1 MIILGVK
8 KVYIIKARGRCL
20 ITDNIN
26 MNLNEKFE
34 KLNAFV
40 VSLKMNEEEIEKW
53 FQSRRNSSSGDSKST
68 SRSEGIKSIFP
79 IVYKKG
85 NDFEILPELDLA
97 RKDEVWG
104 YEIMP
109 GIVLARKCG
118 CDNNV
123 ESTTWYEVKSFAES
137 CRLNGKQGKLL
148 STEVLLFKQI
158 WSRELRENIQ
168 KMDAFLC
175 KNGIDAENDCVGI
188 FWCSDV
194 YDRNTASTFS
204 LDTGDAHLC
213 SKTHTRSYD
222 RVVVAF

>member
-1 MIILGVK
+1 MK
-8 KVYIIKARGRCL
+8 TK
-20 ITDNIN
+20 
-26 MNLNEKFE
+26 EKFE
-34 KLNAFV
+34 ALNAFV
-40 VSLKMNEEEIEKW
+40 ASLKIDEKEIREW
-53 FQSRRNSSSGDSKST
+53 FEARQTTSKPKST
-68 SRSEGIKSIFP
+68 GGIKSIFP

-148 STEVLLFKQI
+148 SKNVFLLEQH
-158 WSRELRENIQ
+158 WSRELRDNIQ

-188 FWCSDV
+188 LWCSDV
-194 YDRNTASTFS
+194 FDRDTACTFS
-204 LDTGDAHLC
+204 LVTGEARWGI
-213 SKTHTRSYD
+213 KTHTRSYN

>member
-1 MIILGVK
+1 MK
-8 KVYIIKARGRCL
+8 TK
-20 ITDNIN
+20 
-26 MNLNEKFE
+26 EKFE
-34 KLNAFV
+34 ALNAFV
-40 VSLKMNEEEIEKW
+40 ASLKIDEKEIREW
-53 FQSRRNSSSGDSKST
+53 FEARQTTSKPKST
-68 SRSEGIKSIFP
+68 GGIKSIFP

-148 STEVLLFKQI
+148 SKNVFLLEQH

-175 KNGIDAENDCVGI
+175 KNGIDAEKDCVGI

-194 YDRNTASTFS
+194 FDRDNACTFS
-204 LDTGDAHLC
+204 LDTGEAHWGI
-213 SKTHTRSYD
+213 KTHTRSYN